1 MQRTNKNESHP
12 RFCIFLQ
19 LPYFFSHSQCHVW
32 FQNLS
37 QSLSQLQLPFHQHS
51 CFYLPSHYM
60 SAMFHL
66 QFFHQ
71 SYTRLHARL
80 TGFSCE
86 PSSILQENN
95 CPQHVF
101 TDKQVENMIHCEKQS
116 ETDGFSSVHSWADN
130 RAVNIHRKQLGTREM
145 QQVHW
150 MIKRLKKHKQS
161 TTYTV
166 LPQQSLCSSYIP
178 TYSVSHNMAATW
190 ALSASSHL
198 FRIPLA
204 SVVSIDA
211 KCVIIASWFPSTADN
226 SLYEYSVNLMSL
238 DIARSLRWCPQ
249 LLPF

>member
-19 LPYFFSHSQCHVW
+19 LPYFFSHSQCHAW

-150 MIKRLKKHKQS
+150 MIKRLKKHNLYCTASAIIMFFLYSNVQCVTQYGCNVS
-161 TTYTV
+161 LVCIEPLVSYTFGF
-166 LPQQSLCSSYIP
+166 SCI
-178 TYSVSHNMAATW
+178 H
-190 ALSASSHL
+190 
-198 FRIPLA
+198 R
-204 SVVSIDA
+204 
-211 KCVIIASWFPSTADN
+211 C
-226 SLYEYSVNLMSL
+226 
-238 DIARSLRWCPQ
+238 
-249 LLPF
+249 